1 MDNPS
6 FDQAIQRLFR
16 ASRYAERMMSA
27 HPDHLPWLRKHAE
40 TSAVA
45 TVAALAQAAR
55 ATSTDAF
62 DQQLRRERQ
71 QAMLAILFRDING
84 LADLDEVVTAISAF
98 ADHVVAA
105 TRTHH
110 AQALLAEFG
119 IPPSDNS
126 DLMIV
131 GMGKLGAHELNVSSD
146 IDLIFVHR
154 ADGEANAEAERSWHE
169 FHAQLG
175 RRIIRSIDQLTE
187 HGYVFRVDM
196 RLRPFGDSGPLV
208 SSLASLESY
217 FLHQARPWERYAWLK
232 ARAMT
237 GEPNNIEQLEDLISP
252 FVFRRY
258 HDYAAIDEMRALH
271 SQIRAEANKR
281 GKQNDIKVGEGGIR
295 EIEFVAQLNQLIR
308 GGRNGSVR
316 HADLQTRSTRE
327 ALQQLT
333 RHNILSHQRTSALSD
348 AYTFLRKLE
357 HRLQYLDDTQT
368 QSLPSNADDQQRI
381 TEAMGVDTWEA
392 FFDTLT
398 AHRSTVT
405 AEFEAAFGDTEA
417 RLEKRKT
424 LDNTGSFRL
433 NALETPVNTR
443 VYQAD
448 ARPKIAER
456 VSHWLA
462 SSRMQSLSPRLRS
475 RLELLIERAVQ
486 VCGEVDTSTITLFRL
501 FDLLEAIDKRET
513 YLAFLTEYP
522 DALIRVARIAN
533 HSAWAATLLQRHP
546 ILLDDVMFSTQGA
559 STVNPGRALIDW
571 KHERAAIDAACDS
584 AATDVE
590 HQYELL
596 RHAKQRITLKLN
608 IADIE
613 GRLGVMGLSDEL
625 SLLADMLV
633 DITVKLAWRSI
644 QAADAAPSLPFGFA
658 VIGYGKWGS
667 KELGYASDLD
677 MVFLYD
683 PGRAASVE
691 TVAKLAQ
698 RVNSWLN
705 TMTAGGVLYE
715 TDLRLRP
722 DGVSGLLVS
731 TVDAFRDYQLN
742 RAWTWEHQAL
752 TRGRWCA
759 GDPALLAPFEAVRA
773 EVLCKPREVSVLKRE
788 IIEMRYKMRTE
799 KKDKPDLLDLKN
811 TEGGIVDIEFIVQ
824 FLILAH
830 SFLHREFLGN
840 LGNFAL
846 LARAAALGLIEEER
860 AAEVGKAYLA
870 FRERLHRAQNNSER
884 KAWIHPDELM
894 TERAAVTKLWRA
906 IFDE

>member
-1 MDNPS
+1 MDSPT
-6 FDQAIQRLFR
+6 FDKAIQRLFR
-16 ASRYAERMMSA
+16 ASRYAERLISA
-27 HPDHLPWLRKHAE
+27 HPGHLAWLRERCEHP
-40 TSAVA
+40 AVA
-45 TVAALAQAAR
+45 TVAALAQTAA
-55 ATSTDAF
+55 ATSADAF
-62 DQQLRRERQ
+62 DRQLRLQRQ

-105 TRTHH
+105 ARTHH
-110 AQALLAEFG
+110 TQAMLAEFG
-119 IPPSDNS
+119 VATSPDS

-154 ADGEANAEAERSWHE
+154 ADGEANADRSWHE
-169 FHAQLG
+169 FHTQLG
-175 RRIIRSIDQLTE
+175 RRIIRSIDHLSE

-217 FLHQARPWERYAWLK
+217 FLQQARPWERYAWLK
-232 ARAMT
+232 ARVMT
-237 GEPNNIEQLEDLISP
+237 GEPGNVEQLEGLVSP

-271 SQIRAEANKR
+271 SQIRAEATKR

-295 EIEFVAQLNQLIR
+295 EVEFVAQLHQLIR
-308 GGRNGSVR
+308 GGRSGGAR
-316 HADLQTRSTRE
+316 HTGLQTRSTRE
-327 ALQQLT
+327 ALQQLAG
-333 RHNILSHQRTSALSD
+333 NSILSRFRVDALLD
-348 AYTFLRKLE
+348 AYTFLRNLE
-357 HRLQYLDDTQT
+357 HRLQYLDDMQT
-368 QSLPSNADDQQRI
+368 QSLPSNTEDQQCI
-381 TEAMGVDTWEA
+381 AEAMGFNAWDA
-392 FFDTLT
+392 FSSALT
-398 AHRSTVT
+398 AHRVTVT
-405 AEFEAAFGDTEA
+405 AEFEAAFGDAES

-424 LDNTGSFRL
+424 LENTGSFKL

-456 VSHWLA
+456 VTRWLA
-462 SSRMQSLSPRLRS
+462 SNRMQSLSPRLRG
-475 RLELLIERAVQ
+475 RLEPLIERAVQ
-486 VCGEVDTSTITLFRL
+486 VCAEVDTSTTTLFRV

-522 DALIRVARIAN
+522 NALARVARIAN
-533 HSAWAATLLQRHP
+533 HSAWAASLLQRHP
-546 ILLDDVMFSTQGA
+546 ILLDDIMFSTHESGNA
-559 STVNPGRALIDW
+559 RIGGGLIDW
-571 KHERAAIDAACDS
+571 QHERAEIEAACDR
-584 AATDVE
+584 AAGDVE
-590 HQYELL
+590 RQYELL

-625 SLLADMLV
+625 SMLADTLV

-644 QAADAAPSLPFGFA
+644 QPNGGASSPDGFA

-683 PGRAASVE
+683 PKRAASTE
-691 TVAKLAQ
+691 AVAKLAQ

-731 TVDAFRDYQLN
+731 TIEAFRDYQLN

-773 EVLCKPREVSVLKRE
+773 EVLCKPRDITTLKQE
-788 IIEMRYKMRTE
+788 IIDMRQKMRAE
-799 KKDKPDLLDLKN
+799 KKDKPDSLDLKN
-811 TEGGIVDIEFIVQ
+811 TGGGIVDIEFIVQ

-830 SFLHREFLGN
+830 SGTHREFLGN

-870 FRERLHRAQNNSER
+870 FRERLHSAQNNSER
-884 KAWIHPDELM
+884 KAWIQPDELVA
-894 TERAAVTKLWRA
+894 ERRAVTKLWRA
-906 IFDE
+906 IFG

>member
-1 MDNPS
+1 
-6 FDQAIQRLFR
+6 
-16 ASRYAERMMSA
+16 
-27 HPDHLPWLRKHAE
+27 
-40 TSAVA
+40 
-45 TVAALAQAAR
+45 
-55 ATSTDAF
+55 
-62 DQQLRRERQ
+62 
-71 QAMLAILFRDING
+71 
-84 LADLDEVVTAISAF
+84 
-98 ADHVVAA
+98 
-105 TRTHH
+105 
-110 AQALLAEFG
+110 
-119 IPPSDNS
+119 
-126 DLMIV
+126 
-131 GMGKLGAHELNVSSD
+131 
-146 IDLIFVHR
+146 
-154 ADGEANAEAERSWHE
+154 
-169 FHAQLG
+169 
-175 RRIIRSIDQLTE
+175 
-187 HGYVFRVDM
+187 
-196 RLRPFGDSGPLV
+196 
-208 SSLASLESY
+208 
-217 FLHQARPWERYAWLK
+217 
-232 ARAMT
+232 
-237 GEPNNIEQLEDLISP
+237 
-252 FVFRRY
+252 
-258 HDYAAIDEMRALH
+258 
-271 SQIRAEANKR
+271 
-281 GKQNDIKVGEGGIR
+281 
-295 EIEFVAQLNQLIR
+295 
-308 GGRNGSVR
+308 
-316 HADLQTRSTRE
+316 
-327 ALQQLT
+327 
-333 RHNILSHQRTSALSD
+333 
-348 AYTFLRKLE
+348 
-357 HRLQYLDDTQT
+357 
-368 QSLPSNADDQQRI
+368 
-381 TEAMGVDTWEA
+381 
-392 FFDTLT
+392 
-398 AHRSTVT
+398 
-405 AEFEAAFGDTEA
+405 
-417 RLEKRKT
+417 
-424 LDNTGSFRL
+424 
-433 NALETPVNTR
+433 
-443 VYQAD
+443 
-448 ARPKIAER
+448 
-456 VSHWLA
+456 
-462 SSRMQSLSPRLRS
+462 
-475 RLELLIERAVQ
+475 
-486 VCGEVDTSTITLFRL
+486 
-501 FDLLEAIDKRET
+501 
-513 YLAFLTEYP
+513 
-522 DALIRVARIAN
+522 
-533 HSAWAATLLQRHP
+533 
-546 ILLDDVMFSTQGA
+546 
-559 STVNPGRALIDW
+559 
-571 KHERAAIDAACDS
+571 
-584 AATDVE
+584 
-590 HQYELL
+590 
-596 RHAKQRITLKLN
+596 
-608 IADIE
+608 
-613 GRLGVMGLSDEL
+613 MGLSDEL